1 VQKRQKRL
9 QKHKAHKLGIIDQS
23 MGKDAHKQTVKQEKT
38 KMKKP
43 AGIILYKGAS
53 ALDRSREIVVIATLS
68 SNNRKTGD
76 MVQVW
81 ILSEDTH
88 PVQLSADKQDHV
100 ICGNCPHR
108 QSLGGACYVNIGQA
122 PAAVFKAYQRG
133 LYPVYDASKH
143 DALFKGR
150 KIRLGAYGDP
160 AAMPFEIAEHIVSLS
175 DGHTAYT
182 HQQKHAGFDPRF
194 LSLCMVSADTP
205 KQAAAA
211 HAIGAK
217 TFRIAVDITNKF
229 DNEIECLSD
238 SKGIS
243 CHDCGICKGSSAPV
257 SIVIAVHGSR
267 KGNFLNNRKAA

>member
-1 VQKRQKRL
+1 
-9 QKHKAHKLGIIDQS
+9 
-23 MGKDAHKQTVKQEKT
+23 MKT
-38 KMKKP
+38 P
-43 AGIILYKGAS
+43 AGLILYKGPS

-88 PVQLSADKQDHV
+88 PVQLSADKLDDV

-122 PAAVFKAYQRG
+122 PASIFKAYKRG
-133 LYPVYDASKH
+133 LYPSYDPSIHAG
-143 DALFKGR
+143 LFKGR

-182 HQQKHAGFDPRF
+182 HQQKHKGFDERF

-217 TFRIAVDITNKF
+217 TFRIAVDITDKF
-229 DNEIECLSD
+229 DGEIECLSD

>member
-1 VQKRQKRL
+1 MEHDSLR
-9 QKHKAHKLGIIDQS
+9 
-23 MGKDAHKQTVKQEKT
+23 ENFN
-38 KMKKP
+38 MKKT

-53 ALDRSREIVVIATLS
+53 ALDQSREIVVIATLDS
-68 SNNRKTGD
+68 KNAKTGN
-76 MVQVW
+76 MIQVW
-81 ILSEDTH
+81 ILSADTH
-88 PVQLSADKQDHV
+88 PVQLSADKLDDL
-100 ICGNCPHR
+100 ICGNCHHR

-160 AAMPFEIAEHIVSLS
+160 AAMPFEIAQHIVSLS

-194 LSLCMVSADTP
+194 LSLCMISADTP

-229 DNEIECLSD
+229 ENEIECLSD

-257 SIVIAVHGSR
+257 SIVIQVHGSR

>member
-1 VQKRQKRL
+1 M

-160 AAMPFEIAEHIVSLS
+160 AAMPFEIAEHIISLS

>member
-1 VQKRQKRL
+1 
-9 QKHKAHKLGIIDQS
+9 
-23 MGKDAHKQTVKQEKT
+23 
-38 KMKKP
+38 MKKP
-43 AGIILYKGAS
+43 AGLILYKGPS
-53 ALDRSREIVVIATLS
+53 SLDQSREIVVIATLA

-88 PVQLSADKQDHV
+88 PVQLSADKLDDV
-100 ICGNCPHR
+100 ICGKCPHR

-122 PAAVFKAYQRG
+122 PASIFKAYKRG
-133 LYPVYDASKH
+133 LYPSYDPSIHAH
-143 DALFKGR
+143 LFKGR
-150 KIRLGAYGDP
+150 KVRLGAYGDP
-160 AAMPFEIAEHIVSLS
+160 AAMPFEIAEHIVSLA

-182 HQQKHAGFDPRF
+182 HQQRHPGFDPRF
-194 LSLCMVSADTP
+194 LALCMVSADTQ

-217 TFRIAVDITNKF
+217 TFRIAVDITDKF
-229 DNEIECLSD
+229 DGEIECLSD

>member
-1 VQKRQKRL
+1 
-9 QKHKAHKLGIIDQS
+9 

-160 AAMPFEIAEHIVSLS
+160 AAMPFEIAEHIISLS

-182 HQQKHAGFDPRF
+182 HQQKHAGFDKRF
-194 LSLCMVSADTP
+194 LSLCMISADTP

-217 TFRIAVDITNKF
+217 TFRIAVDITDKF
-229 DNEIECLSD
+229 ENEIECLSD

-257 SIVIAVHGSR
+257 NIIIAVHGSR